1 VSDPRLRVGVVGY
14 GLAGATFHAP
24 LIRTVDRLILSAVA
38 TTRAGGGPAG
48 VERYADAEALIAA
61 PDIDLVVIATPNDT
75 HFPLARSAL
84 LAGKHVVVDKP
95 FTVTVAEADDLIA
108 LAATSGRVLSVFH
121 NRRWDGDF
129 LTVRK
134 IVEARLLGEIMLF
147 EAHWD
152 RFRPGIKQ
160 GWREVAGQGAGLL
173 NDLGPHLIDQALQL
187 FGPPEAIQADI
198 AVQRAGARVDDYFDI
213 VLRHGAM
220 RAVLGASTLAAT
232 PRARF
237 AIYGTRGSFVKHG
250 LDPQE
255 TQLGSGGCPGNEGF
269 GREAEP
275 FFGTLVDETGRSE
288 RIATERGRYA
298 DFYER
303 LADAI
308 SNGAAPPVD
317 PADARDGVALIAL
330 ARRSAKEGRV
340 LRR

>member
-1 VSDPRLRVGVVGY
+1 VSDRRLRVGLIGY
-14 GLAGATFHAP
+14 GLGGAKFHAP
-24 LIRTVDRLILSAVA
+24 LIRAVDRLVLSAVA
-38 TTRAGGGPAG
+38 TARARGGPAG
-48 VERYADAEALIAA
+48 VAHYADAEALIAA
-61 PDIDLVVIATPNDT
+61 PDIDLVVIATPNVT
-75 HFPLARSAL
+75 HFPFASAAL

-108 LAATSGRVLSVFH
+108 LAAACGRVLSVFH

-160 GWREVAGQGAGLL
+160 GWREVAGQGGGLL

-187 FGPPEAIQADI
+187 FGAPQTILADI
-198 AVQRAGARVDDYFDI
+198 AVQRPGATVDDYFDI

-220 RAVLGASTLAAT
+220 RAVLGASTLAAA

-237 AIYGTRGSFVKHG
+237 AIHGTKGSFVKHG

-255 TQLGSGGCPGNEGF
+255 AQLGSGVHPGDEGF
-269 GREAEP
+269 GRDTEP

-288 RIATERGRYA
+288 RIATEGGRYA

-308 SNGAAPPVD
+308 LSGTAPPVD
-317 PADARDGVALIAL
+317 PANARDGVELIAL
-330 ARRSAKEGRV
+330 ARRSASEGRV
-340 LRR
+340 IRR